1 MSTSSRHPKANIIYI
16 SGGQRSGKSEYA
28 ESLALR
34 QDPHPL
40 YIATSRPP
48 ADDDPDFQARVR
60 RHRERRGEAWFT
72 YEEPV
77 MLSRV
82 PVEGHVALID
92 CVTLWATNA
101 YMEAQGDCS
110 RALELMT
117 AEFDK
122 IASRPC
128 TLIFV
133 SNEIGMGGVS
143 PNEMQRRFTD
153 LQGDINRFIA
163 ARAHAAFIV
172 VSGLPLRL
180 K

>member
-1 MSTSSRHPKANIIYI
+1 MSINTGANIIYV
-16 SGGQRSGKSEYA
+16 SGGQRSGKSLFA

-34 QDPHPL
+34 EDPHPL
-40 YIATSRPP
+40 YIATSLPP
-48 ADDDPDFQARVR
+48 ADDDADYKARIKK
-60 RHRERRGEAWFT
+60 HRERRGDAWFT
-72 YEEPV
+72 YEEPL

-82 PVEGHVALID
+82 PAERHVALID

-101 YMEAQGDCS
+101 YMASDGDCT
-110 RALELMT
+110 RALALMT
-117 AEFDK
+117 SEFDK
-122 IASRPC
+122 MASRPS

-163 ARAHAAFIV
+163 ARAHSAFLV